1 MIYACSDIHGNL
13 DRYNKVIQKITS
25 DDELYIL
32 GDAIDRGEYGLEILK
47 DILSRDNVHFIMG
60 NHEYMMLNVL
70 LLLLSDSL
78 SVEDFKNSE
87 DFKTWVDPRNGGGVT
102 YNNLSSI
109 EPNVVS
115 DILNLFINSPIFVR
129 INVNGRKFHL
139 SHASA
144 LAKYRGRDSLC
155 INDMSQ
161 EELIFDLFNLVW
173 SSPFDTKHF
182 SNSDEYDC
190 DNETYILGHRPV
202 QMFGGHKM
210 INKDDRIF
218 DIDGGCALG
227 NSNKNSLILLCLDTM
242 KEEYIV

>member
-87 DFKTWVDPRNGGGVT
+87 DFRTWVDPRNGGGVT
-102 YNNLSSI
+102 YVKLSSL
-109 EPNVVS
+109 EPNVIS

-155 INDMSQ
+155 IKDMSDA
-161 EELIFDLFNLVW
+161 EIVLDLFNLVW
-173 SSPFDTKHF
+173 QSPFDTYCF
-182 SNSDEYDC
+182 SSPDDYDC
-190 DNETYILGHRPV
+190 ANETYIVGHRPV
-202 QMFGGHKM
+202 QLFGEQKM
-210 INKDDRIF
+210 ISIDDRIY

-227 NSNKNSLILLCLDTM
+227 DSQPNHLILLCLDTM
-242 KEEYIV
+242 TAEYIR